1 MITLFENK
9 SECCGCSACSAVCP
23 KNAIT
28 MTADEKGFLYPS
40 VDESKCVE
48 CGMCKGV
55 CPVQT
60 DFSAEKYTQKT
71 YALKNADEKER
82 KSSSSGGVFIEL
94 ARAALN
100 KGGVVYGAAFTED
113 FKVRHIRAATAEE
126 LERLKT
132 SKYVQSD
139 MNNIY
144 RLVKADLVS
153 GIPVLFS
160 GTGCQVQGLKKFL
173 KKPYT
178 NLFCVDLAC
187 HGVPSQKVF
196 DDYLSRM
203 EKKYKSK
210 AVSVNFR
217 GKAIKNQ
224 ILDMLIHFENGK
236 VYSAINAHDSYY
248 TFFSK
253 GYMLRES
260 CYKCKFASCQRTGDI
275 SIADFWGIEK
285 AAPEFA
291 DRRGISLLITNT
303 LKGEQ
308 LFSEVSSAFRV
319 LETPFE
325 LSTKQQALNYPCKK
339 HPKYTRFWEIYLSKG
354 FDACAK
360 KLYSMP
366 KLRYFVKRVN
376 LKLKKILKIQ

>member
-48 CGMCKGV
+48 CGMCKRV

-94 ARAALN
+94 AKATLN
-100 KGGVVYGAAFTED
+100 NGGVVYGAAFTED
-113 FKVRHIRAATAEE
+113 LKVRHIRAATAEE

-153 GIPVLFS
+153 GIPVLFT

-173 KKPYT
+173 KKPYA
-178 NLFCVDLAC
+178 NLFCVDLVC

-196 DDYLSRM
+196 DDYLSGM

-210 AVSVNFR
+210 AVSVRFR
-217 GKAIKNQ
+217 SKTAKNHKES
-224 ILDMLIHFENGK
+224 MLIHFENGK
-236 VYSAINAHDSYY
+236 VYNSINPLDSYNY
-248 TFFSK
+248 FFSNDF
-253 GYMLRES
+253 MLRDS
-260 CYKCKFASCQRTGDI
+260 CHECVFSSKKRAGDI
-275 SIADFWGIEK
+275 TIGDFWGIK
-285 AAPEFA
+285 KVCPEFF
-291 DRRGISLLITNT
+291 DNKGVSLLITNT
-303 LKGEQ
+303 PKGEQ
-308 LFSEVSSAFRV
+308 LFSEVKSSFIV
-319 LETPFE
+319 KQTPFE
-325 LSTKQQALNYPCKK
+325 KSAIQRALNRPFAKPEK
-339 HPKYTRFWEIYLSKG
+339 SEVFWDTYLSKG
-354 FDACAK
+354 YDACVK
-360 KLYSMP
+360 KFHSMP
-366 KLRYFVKRVN
+366 KL
-376 LKLKKILKIQ
+376 

>member
-1 MITLFENK
+1 MITLFEK
-9 SECCGCSACSAVCP
+9 TSECCGCSACSAVCP
-23 KNAIT
+23 KNAIS
-28 MTADEKGFLYPS
+28 MAADEKGFLYPS

-48 CGMCKGV
+48 CGMCKRV

-60 DFSAEKYTQKT
+60 DFSAEKYTQNS

-100 KGGVVYGAAFTED
+100 KGGVVYGASFTED
-113 FKVRHIRAATAEE
+113 FKVIHIRAATAEE

-173 KKPYT
+173 VKPYE
-178 NLFCVDLAC
+178 NLFCVDIIC

-196 DDYLSRM
+196 DDYLCGM

-217 GKAIKNQ
+217 GKTKKNSTK
-224 ILDMLIHFENGK
+224 DMLIHFENGK
-236 VYSAINAHDSYY
+236 IYSSVPLLDSYY
-248 TFFSK
+248 SFFAK
-253 GYMLRES
+253 DFMLRDS
-260 CYKCKFASCQRTGDI
+260 CHKCVFSSKKRAGDI
-275 SIADFWGIEK
+275 TIGDFPGIEK
-285 AAPEFA
+285 LCPEFS
-291 DRRGISLLITNT
+291 DNKGVSLLITNT
-303 LKGEQ
+303 PKGEQ
-308 LFSEVSSAFRV
+308 LFTEVKSAFIV
-319 LETPFE
+319 KQTPFE
-325 LSTKQQALNYPCKK
+325 KSAIQQALN
-339 HPKYTRFWEIYLSKG
+339 HPPAKPQKSEIFWDTYLSKG
-354 FDACAK
+354 YDGCVK
-360 KLYSMP
+360 KLHSLP
-366 KLRYFVKRVN
+366 KLRFFVKNVK
-376 LKLKKILKIQ
+376 LKLKKL